1 MKRSPDQEEH
11 PEIRAALS
19 ERFGVMR
26 VNEEAPKELKK
37 EVFNTLDTIQLFAD
51 IADLF
56 TIKFTRTEL
65 DFLDLS
71 SQQGAPGPQSDDEE
85 ELGRLK

>member
-1 MKRSPDQEEH
+1 MKRSPDQEE
-11 PEIRAALS
+11 ALS
-19 ERFGVMR
+19 KRFEAMQ

-37 EVFNTLDTIQLFAD
+37 EVFSTLDTIQLFAD

-56 TIKFTRTEL
+56 TLKFSRTEL
-65 DFLDLS
+65 DFIDLTT
-71 SQQGAPGPQSDDEE
+71 QQRSPGPQSDDGE